1 MDDEQYT
8 AFSGDRRVVSGS
20 LRETLSET
28 KRQLDRGEV
37 DQLLVFAD
45 ASGKQVDFD
54 FRGTVDEMLEREAPL
69 APVRPGRPKLGVVSR
84 EISLLPRHWEWLEQ
98 QPSGAS
104 AALRRLV
111 EEARKRDPEGERA
124 RLAVEA
130 TSRTMTALAGDRPNY
145 EEASRALFARDA
157 LRFDALI
164 ADWPAD
170 VRAHLARLVLGSMR
184 APAAESASDD
194 RNASAALPSSPP
206 AATPR
211 STR

>member
-1 MDDEQYT
+1 
-8 AFSGDRRVVSGS
+8 
-20 LRETLSET
+20 
-28 KRQLDRGEV
+28 
-37 DQLLVFAD
+37 
-45 ASGKQVDFD
+45 
-54 FRGTVDEMLEREAPL
+54 
-69 APVRPGRPKLGVVSR
+69 
-84 EISLLPRHWEWLEQ
+84 
-98 QPSGAS
+98 
-104 AALRRLV
+104 
-111 EEARKRDPEGERA
+111 
-124 RLAVEA
+124 
-130 TSRTMTALAGDRPNY
+130 MTALAGDRPNY

-194 RNASAALPSSPP
+194 QSSANAALPSSPP

>member
-1 MDDEQYT
+1 MDDDQYT

-20 LRETLSET
+20 LRETLAET

-37 DQLLVFAD
+37 EQLLIFAD
-45 ASGKQVDFD
+45 ASGKEVDFD
-54 FRGTVDEMLEREAPL
+54 FRGTLDDVLEREAPL

-84 EISLLPRHWEWLEQ
+84 EISLMPRHWEWLEQ

-145 EEASRALFARDA
+145 EEASRALFARDE
-157 LRFDALI
+157 LRLHALI
-164 ADWPAD
+164 ADWPTD
-170 VRAHLARLVLGSMR
+170 VRAHLTRLVLGSMR
-184 APAAESASDD
+184 APAPDAAAGDAESAS
-194 RNASAALPSSPP
+194 AALRSSPT
-206 AATPR
+206 ATPR